1 MTIFSY
7 SLSFPFE
14 SLHFLN
20 ITEASTLAGE
30 NVLGSFNKEI
40 TLKRIVLKTRYNSMK
55 VDFCMT
61 VFGSGSILVL
71 KSIYS
76 TETWGKIISWCI
88 FVFKMPSAK
97 VTYLQMEPFRYL
109 PTPLATSSHWMM
121 LRSMEGNLFQG
132 RQEWPPD

>member
-1 MTIFSY
+1 MLGTLDFTGSEHWATFNVSSSTALKQVEEEFEIKHITHLTIFSY

-76 TETWGKIISWCI
+76 TETWGKIIS
-88 FVFKMPSAK
+88 
-97 VTYLQMEPFRYL
+97 
-109 PTPLATSSHWMM
+109 
-121 LRSMEGNLFQG
+121 
-132 RQEWPPD
+132 